1 MLKPIEIETMKKLEN
16 KIALITGGSS
26 GIGLATARLMISE
39 GARLAIV
46 GRDHDK
52 LDGAVRELGGNGVSG
67 GNLLA
72 ISEDAA
78 TVDGIEAIVE
88 RVQLNFGKIDIL
100 FANAGMSECPGIFD
114 TDERFFDR
122 IIDTNIKS
130 VFFLFTKSFPWLAEN
145 ASVILTSSV
154 AHGKGRPGDPL
165 YSATKAAVRSLGR
178 TLAMDDAVLARKIRV
193 NTISPGTIQT
203 PLTKQAT
210 PDLDAAIEK
219 YIRKT
224 VPMQRWGSPEEV
236 ASAVLFLASADSS
249 YLTGGEITVDGGLGQ
264 T

>member
-1 MLKPIEIETMKKLEN
+1 MKKLEN

-46 GRDHDK
+46 GRDQER
-52 LDGAVRELGGNGVSG
+52 LDRAVSELGGNV
-67 GNLLA
+67 LA
-72 ISEDAA
+72 ICEDAA
-78 TVDGIEAIVE
+78 TIDGIEAIIE

-100 FANAGMSECPGIFD
+100 FANAGMSDCPGIFD

-122 IIDTNIKS
+122 IIDTNVKS

-178 TLAMDDAVLARKIRV
+178 TLAMDEAALARKIRV

-236 ASAVLFLASADSS
+236 AAAVLFLASADSS

>member
-1 MLKPIEIETMKKLEN
+1 MKLEN
-16 KIALITGGSS
+16 KTAVITGGSS

-39 GARLAIV
+39 GARVAIV
-46 GRDHDK
+46 GRDQEK
-52 LDGAVRELGGNGVSG
+52 LHGAAAELGGNGASSRNDAGSG
-67 GNLLA
+67 NNGTVLT
-72 ISEDAA
+72 ICEDAA
-78 TVDGIEAIVE
+78 TVDGIEAIIE
-88 RVQLNFGKIDIL
+88 RAQLNFGKIDIL
-100 FANAGMSECPGIFD
+100 FANAGMSDCPGIFD

-122 IIDTNIKS
+122 IMDTNIKS
-130 VFFLFTKSFPWLAEN
+130 VFFLFTKAFPWLAEH

-154 AHGKGRPGDPL
+154 AHNKGRPGDPL

-178 TLAMDDAVLARKIRV
+178 TLAMDEAVLARKIRV

-203 PLTKQAT
+203 PLTQQAT
-210 PDLDAAIEK
+210 PDLDAAIEA

-236 ASAVLFLASADSS
+236 AKAVVFLASADSS

-264 T
+264 V